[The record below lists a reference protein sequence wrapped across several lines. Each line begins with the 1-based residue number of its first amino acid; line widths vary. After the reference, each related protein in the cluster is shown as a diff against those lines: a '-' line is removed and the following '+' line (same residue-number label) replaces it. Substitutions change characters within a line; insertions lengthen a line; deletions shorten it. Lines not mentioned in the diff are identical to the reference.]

1 MRRFLFAAALALPTS
16 AFAVG
21 SDDSNPP
28 TPTETTTECSEGKVW
43 SDSKQKCVNP
53 QSGAL
58 GDDQLYDAARELAYA
73 GKYRETL
80 DVLDAMSDANDDR
93 VLTYRGFVHRKL
105 GDAELGNAYYRQAI
119 AQNPDNL
126 LARSYTGQGFV
137 ASGDLVAA
145 KAQLTEIRTRGG
157 RNTWAELA
165 LRMAIEN
172 GQGSTY

>member
-1 MRRFLFAAALALPTS
+1 MQQALEDVFAATGEVFYEISHNL
-16 AFAVG
+16 V
-21 SDDSNPP
+21 
-28 TPTETTTECSEGKVW
+28 
-43 SDSKQKCVNP
+43 Q
-53 QSGAL
+53 Q
-58 GDDQLYDAARELAYA
+58 
-73 GKYRETL
+73 ETL
-80 DVLDAMSDANDDR
+80 VLPDGR
-93 VLTYRGFVHRKL
+93 TQRGFVHRKL

-126 LARSYTGQGFV
+126 LARSYMGQGFV

-165 LRMAIEN
+165 LRMAIET